1 MDESCWYRKVAGSKL
16 LLEKRLRTAFLFGG
30 YLEVNRPGIARTF
43 LIPKWMELAS
53 LFASVC
59 RFICFLR
66 RKFLAPVPVRTVNY
80 FPPDKIPTDTEQ
92 AIVSGGNG
100 ESVRT
105 RSGLLE
111 VKKDTARGQQQH
123 STMRKK
129 EMRTNGWSEEKEIRL
144 MNNGR
149 EKIVFFTILLPP
161 PSYATSV
168 LMLVEPARPRV
179 NRPGIRL
186 H

>member
-1 MDESCWYRKVAGSKL
+1 M
-16 LLEKRLRTAFLFGG
+16 
-30 YLEVNRPGIARTF
+30 
-43 LIPKWMELAS
+43 AS
-53 LFASVC
+53 AL
-59 RFICFLR
+59 
-66 RKFLAPVPVRTVNY
+66 VRTVNY

-123 STMRKK
+123 RTMRKK

-149 EKIVFFTILLPP
+149 EKIVCSFTILLPP
-161 PSYATSV
+161 PSSATSV